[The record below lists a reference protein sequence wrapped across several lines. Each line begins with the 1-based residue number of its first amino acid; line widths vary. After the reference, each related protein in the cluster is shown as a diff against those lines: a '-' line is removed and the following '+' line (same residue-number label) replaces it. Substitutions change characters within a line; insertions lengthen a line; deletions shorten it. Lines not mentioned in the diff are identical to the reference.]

1 MLTTVNA
8 ILSVLSVVS
17 LSLNIVVLVLLLK
30 RGHNNG

>member
-8 ILSVLSVVS
+8 ILSVVS

>member
-8 ILSVLSVVS
+8 ILSVVS
-17 LSLNIVVLVLLLK
+17 LSLNIVVLILLLK

>member
-1 MLTTVNA
+1 MLTTINA
-8 ILSVLSVVS
+8 VLSVVS

>member
-1 MLTTVNA
+1 MLTTINA
-8 ILSVLSVVS
+8 ILSVVS